1 MSSRTSRP
9 SHATRGPRRPLLP
22 AWLPVDP
29 YILALLATVG
39 LAALLP
45 ASGAAATV
53 ANGAATGAV
62 ALLFFLYG
70 ARLSTREA
78 LDGLKHWRLHVTVLA
93 CTFLLFPLLGL
104 AARGLV
110 PTVLT
115 PDLYSGFLFLCLVP
129 STIQSS
135 IAFTS
140 IARGNVSAAICA
152 GSFSSLAGIV
162 LTPLLAALLLGG
174 AAGGMSADSLVK
186 IVLQLLVPFVAGQLL
201 RPWVGGFLVRHKKV
215 LGYVDRG
222 SILLVVYTAFS
233 AGMNRGVWQLVTPA
247 RLGMLLVVEAVLLAV
262 MLSLTWYGA
271 KRLGFGR
278 ADRIAIQFAGSKKS
292 LAAGLPMAS
301 VLFGAHAS
309 LAVLPLMLFHQMQ
322 LMVCAVVARR
332 RAEDPEAVEERAAET
347 PETAGPEETAAS
359 TGAAEAAGPVET
371 AASTGAVEA
380 AGAGATVGIAGHAA
394 TAGAAGRAA
403 GAAEGETVGETAGAA
418 AGAAAGEAAGPGAV
432 APTGLVTAPGRPS
445 PGSPAAR

>member
-1 MSSRTSRP
+1 M
-9 SHATRGPRRPLLP
+9 TRDTPRRALRPP
-22 AWLPVDP
+22 SRLPVDA
-29 YILALLATVG
+29 YVLALLGTVV

-45 ASGAAATV
+45 ASGTAANV
-53 ANGAATGAV
+53 AEGASTGAV

-78 LDGLKHWRLHVTVLA
+78 LDGLKHWRLHLTVLG

-110 PTVLT
+110 PTLLT
-115 PDLYSGFLFLCLVP
+115 PQLYGGLLFLCLVP

-140 IARGNVSAAICA
+140 IARGNVPAAICA

-174 AAGGMSADSLVK
+174 SAGGLSADGLLK
-186 IVLQLLVPFVAGQLL
+186 IVFQLLVPFLAGQFL
-201 RPWVGGFLVRHKKV
+201 RRWVGGFLVRHKKV

-233 AGMNRGVWQLVTPA
+233 QGMVAGVWHLVTPA
-247 RLGMLLVVEAVLLAV
+247 RLGLLLAVEAVLLAV
-262 MLSLTWYGA
+262 MLALTWYGA
-271 KRLGFGR
+271 GRLGFDR

-301 VLFGAHAS
+301 VLFGPQAA

-322 LMVCAVVARR
+322 LMVCAVIAKRR
-332 RAEDPEAVEERAAET
+332 SRDTETGGTETGDTETGGTQAPAA
-347 PETAGPEETAAS
+347 GTAAPEP
-359 TGAAEAAGPVET
+359 G
-371 AASTGAVEA
+371 
-380 AGAGATVGIAGHAA
+380 TV
-394 TAGAAGRAA
+394 
-403 GAAEGETVGETAGAA
+403 
-418 AGAAAGEAAGPGAV
+418 AGAAAGEPGAAAPRPARAPGAAAG
-432 APTGLVTAPGRPS
+432 T
-445 PGSPAAR
+445 

>member
-1 MSSRTSRP
+1 MNRRTPLRFPAPRLPSR
-9 SHATRGPRRPLLP
+9 
-22 AWLPVDP
+22 LPVDAFV
-29 YILALLATVG
+29 LALLGTVG

-53 ANGAATGAV
+53 AKGASTAAV

-78 LDGLKHWRLHVTVLA
+78 LDGLRHWRLHLTVLA

-115 PDLYSGFLFLCLVP
+115 PQLYSGLLFLCLVP

-140 IARGNVSAAICA
+140 IARGNVPAAICA

-174 AAGGMSADSLVK
+174 STGGLSADSLLK
-186 IVLQLLVPFVAGQLL
+186 IVLQLLVPFLAGQLL
-201 RPWVGGFLVRHKKV
+201 RRWVGGFLVRHKKI
-215 LGYVDRG
+215 LGRVDRG

-233 AGMNRGVWQLVTPA
+233 QGMVAGVWQLVTPA
-247 RLGMLLVVEAVLLAV
+247 RLGLLLAVEAVLLAV
-262 MLSLTWYGA
+262 MLTLTWYGA
-271 KRLGFGR
+271 KRLGFDR
-278 ADRIAIQFAGSKKS
+278 ADRVAIQFAGSKKS

-322 LMVCAVVARR
+322 LMVCAVIARR
-332 RAEDPEAVEERAAET
+332 RSHDPGEPLPATSAPHPAPVGRIT
-347 PETAGPEETAAS
+347 PP
-359 TGAAEAAGPVET
+359 P
-371 AASTGAVEA
+371 
-380 AGAGATVGIAGHAA
+380 
-394 TAGAAGRAA
+394 
-403 GAAEGETVGETAGAA
+403 
-418 AGAAAGEAAGPGAV
+418 
-432 APTGLVTAPGRPS
+432 APR
-445 PGSPAAR
+445 